1 MWTSRVARRL
11 TPAPRAGSHGGM
23 KLLASL
29 LATLFVAATAQAAGA
44 PRAADGHADL
54 TGVWSNGS
62 LTQLQ
67 RGPGTPLIA
76 PEAAARQRA
85 AAVANRKAAD
95 AKPSDFNDGLL
106 DQRSTAV
113 GVNSFW
119 GDAGD
124 SLGFVKG
131 TWRNSWIVEPADGQM
146 PLSDAGRA
154 RARAAPAMSQL
165 LTPAGPEALAPNDRC
180 LISSRGSGG
189 PGMLNNIYNTNYQ
202 IVQTPGSVAIV
213 VEMIHDARIVPVFAG
228 RAAAQAGHK
237 PAALRPWLGDSVGWW
252 EGDTLVIET
261 LNVPEAQGTFGPIF
275 LSAKGRVTERLT
287 RASARQIL
295 YEFSVEDPV
304 YYTRP
309 WRAEMSLN
317 ARKDQIYE
325 YACHEGNYAMRGILG
340 GARAREAEA
349 ATTAQ

>member
-1 MWTSRVARRL
+1 
-11 TPAPRAGSHGGM
+11 M
-23 KLLASL
+23 KLIASL
-29 LATLFVAATAQAAGA
+29 LAALTVAASAQAAA
-44 PRAADGHADL
+44 VPLAADGHADL
-54 TGVWSNGS
+54 TGVWSNGA

-76 PEAAARQRA
+76 PDTVARQRA
-85 AAVANRKAAD
+85 AAVAGRKAAD

-131 TWRNSWIVEPADGQM
+131 TWRNSWIVEPAYGQM
-146 PLSDAGRA
+146 PLTPAGRE
-154 RARAAPAMSQL
+154 RARAAPAMSNL

-202 IVQTPGSVAIV
+202 IVQTRDAVAIV
-213 VEMIHDARIVPVFAG
+213 VEMIHDARIIPIFPG
-228 RAAAQAGHK
+228 RAAAQAAHR
-237 PAALRPWLGDSVGWW
+237 PAAMRPWLGDTVGWW
-252 EGDTLVIET
+252 EGDALVMET
-261 LNVPEAQGTFGPIF
+261 RNVPSAQGTFGPIF
-275 LSAKGRVTERLT
+275 LSPQATVTERLT
-287 RASARQIL
+287 RVSPGQIL
-295 YEFSVEDPV
+295 YEFTVEDPV
-304 YYTRP
+304 YYTQT

-349 ATTAQ
+349 ATAAQ